1 MENEELSLK
10 LRHLERDVNE
20 VRKEVEEQ
28 SHVFQGK
35 TYRSQH
41 VPTVIQSANSI
52 PENPLEEIDFEAE
65 SSKMLDDYQKLLV
78 ENESMKRLYS

>member
-1 MENEELSLK
+1 MK
-10 LRHLERDVNE
+10 LRYLEHDVNA

-41 VPTVIQSANSI
+41 VPTVIQSASSI
-52 PENPLEEIDFEAE
+52 PENPLDEINYEVE

-78 ENESMKRLYS
+78 